1 MLESQLQ
8 LNGAL
13 DALSPGET
21 MPFINVSDRGGFDF
35 ARRLSSISMSENDE
49 TPAAAWLIKSL

>member
-21 MPFINVSDRGGFDF
+21 MLFINVSDRGGFDF
-35 ARRLSSISMSENDE
+35 ARRLLNIDVR
-49 TPAAAWLIKSL
+49 K

>member
-21 MPFINVSDRGGFDF
+21 MLFINVSGAMIESGVQADY
-35 ARRLSSISMSENDE
+35 N
-49 TPAAAWLIKSL
+49 